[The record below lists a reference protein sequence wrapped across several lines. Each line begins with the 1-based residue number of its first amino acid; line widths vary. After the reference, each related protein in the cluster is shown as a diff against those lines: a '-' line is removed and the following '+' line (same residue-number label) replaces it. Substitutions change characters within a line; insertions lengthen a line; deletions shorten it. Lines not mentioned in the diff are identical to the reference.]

1 MSHLIIDANLILGAK
16 TTLSKDVAK
25 LAAGDVYGLK
35 VCDATWG
42 AAYAKQ
48 LIIDALE
55 CDAVEEALNQ
65 KEVDCLQGKLSE
77 DLVSNCC

>member
-1 MSHLIIDANLILGAK
+1 MSHLTIDTTLILAAK

-25 LAAGDVYGLK
+25 LAAGDVYGLNI
-35 VCDATWG
+35 CDKTWG

-65 KEVDCLQGKLSE
+65 SEVNCLQGKLSE

>member
-1 MSHLIIDANLILGAK
+1 MSHLTIDTTLILASK

-25 LAAGDVYGLK
+25 LAMGDVYGLK
-35 VCDATWG
+35 VCDRTWG

-55 CDAVEEALNQ
+55 CDTIEVLNQ
-65 KEVDCLQGKLSE
+65 KEVDCLQGRLSE
-77 DLVSNCC
+77 DLTSNCC